1 VADRWDHPFI
11 IVEYPQPDTPLAAF
25 TLHVPGATVDL
36 ISEPTV
42 LVGDDLVHP
51 SVVLIRGAP
60 GPDVNALLK
69 RLGTLWEIETIERD
83 DSRRSWMGRMR
94 IKDSMLVHNPGAQVV
109 MQFQHR
115 FGAPWTH
122 MEQGML
128 HLRARVVDSGQAG
141 LLVDQMRRYF
151 DKAGVDAQVEVR
163 EISAKDY
170 GVWDELVQRAIGLAP

>member
-1 VADRWDHPFI
+1 VPDRWDHPFV
-11 IVEYPQPDTPLAAF
+11 IVEYPQLDTPLAAF

-60 GPDVNALLK
+60 APDVNALLK
-69 RLGTLWEIETIERD
+69 RLATLWDIETIERD
-83 DSRRSWMGRMR
+83 DGARSWMGRMR

-109 MQFQHR
+109 VQFQHR

-122 MEQGML
+122 MEQGMV
-128 HLRARVVDSGQAG
+128 HLRARVVDSAQAG